1 MLIYTKSFLFLFVSL
16 IISTSALLVPQPQST
31 HLAAT
36 LATPSNVKDGTTT
49 YSGSCDNGICS
60 WKGIRYASPPIGNQ
74 RFSPAKAP
82 AIISGTIDA
91 TQYGPKCLQSGGGSQ
106 SEDCLFANVFRPS
119 NVDLNKKL
127 PVLIFVHGGGFQSGA
142 GSDHDPSQMI
152 LAGGNDLQAIV
163 VTINYRLGLFGF
175 LGGSTF
181 FQKQKQNRNDVTL
194 NAAFTDVLQAI
205 QWSSKHISSFGGDP
219 DNITL
224 WGQSAG
230 SFASAA
236 VMLRMHKTP
245 KFKGVILESGS
256 PGGVPI
262 DPASRKDDQFNTVVS
277 SAGCSGNPDVVG
289 CLRGASA
296 SNLLQISNSQANLN
310 GNANTVPRGYYAWTG
325 VQDGGPSNDGFFS
338 DRPSQVINAG
348 KFANVPILHGDCYD
362 EGTYF
367 AYQGSD
373 NTQET
378 FDYFKR
384 IYFDNDQLLNQA
396 LQQYPDDP
404 VVGSP
409 YLPHDGDYSNR
420 FYGATNQYK
429 RIASLYGDIRYQA
442 NRRFFLN
449 AIANRGTTA
458 YSYEFAQYTQGN
470 ADSLGYPHGS
480 DLDYVFNVQDG
491 NPFGTKL
498 ARQWLSFAKYQTPN
512 KAGNGLPTW
521 KHYTAKSPKVL
532 YYANNTIT
540 TIDDTFRKGPIDFLN
555 SPAVLATSG
564 R

>member
-1 MLIYTKSFLFLFVSL
+1 
-16 IISTSALLVPQPQST
+16 TS
-31 HLAAT
+31 
-36 LATPSNVKDGTTT
+36 SNVQDGKAT
-49 YSGSCDNGICS
+49 YVGSCADGICS

-74 RFSPAKAP
+74 RFSPAKVP
-82 AIISGTIDA
+82 ASLTGTVDA
-91 TQYGPKCLQSGGGSQ
+91 TEYGPTCLQSGDGRQ

-119 NVDLNKKL
+119 GVSLNKKL

-142 GSDHDPSQMI
+142 GSEHDPSQMI
-152 LAGGNDLQAIV
+152 LAGGNDLQAV
-163 VTINYRLGLFGF
+163 VITINYRLGLFGF

-181 FQKQKQNRNDVTL
+181 AQRQKQNRNDVTL
-194 NAAFTDVLQAI
+194 NAAFTDVVQAI
-205 QWSSKHISSFGGDP
+205 NWSSDHIAAFGGDP
-219 DNITL
+219 DKITL

-236 VMLRMHKTP
+236 VMLGKHTSP

-262 DPASRKDDQFNTVVS
+262 DPASRKDGQFNTVVS
-277 SAGCSGNPDVVG
+277 SAGCSGNPDVIG

-296 SNLLQISNSQANLN
+296 SNLLQISNLQANLN
-310 GNANTVPRGYYAWTG
+310 GNVNTIPRGYYAWTA
-325 VQDGGPSNDGFFS
+325 VQDGGPSNGGFFS

-348 KFANVPILHGDCYD
+348 KFANVPVLHGDCYD

-367 AYQGSD
+367 ADQDSN

-378 FDYFKR
+378 FDYFRR
-384 IYFDNDQLLNQA
+384 IYFDSDELLQEA

-409 YLPHDGDYSNR
+409 YKPHDGDYSNR

-429 RIASLYGDIRYQA
+429 RISSLYGDIRYQS
-442 NRRFFLN
+442 NRRFFLD

-458 YSYEFAQYTQGN
+458 YSYEFAQYVPGN

-480 DLDYVFNVQDG
+480 DLDYVFNIQDG
-491 NPFGTKL
+491 NPFGTTL
-498 ARQWLSFAKYQTPN
+498 SRQWLSFAAYQTPN
-512 KAGNGLPTW
+512 KAGNGSPLW
-521 KHYTAKSPKVL
+521 KHYTANSPKLL

-540 TIDDTFRKGPIDFLN
+540 TIDDTFRKGPMDFL
-555 SPAVLATSG
+555 
-564 R
+564 